1 MDIGGEVRAAVGNIV
16 TATRT
21 VLGILHQL
29 LDYGKV
35 CQTVQRRECWKRS
48 PLWRDDCAARD
59 SRLLHALQPLVPM
72 PHLTMIRRTRLRQAV
87 EGAELEVAEP
97 FDLRTLVM
105 ETLTLAA
112 LQARLN
118 QQSGCAM

>member
-1 MDIGGEVRAAVGNIV
+1 MPR
-16 TATRT
+16 
-21 VLGILHQL
+21 LIL
-29 LDYGKV
+29 
-35 CQTVQRRECWKRS
+35 S
-48 PLWRDDCAARD
+48 
-59 SRLLHALQPLVPM
+59 
-72 PHLTMIRRTRLRQAV
+72 RRTRPRQAV

-118 QQSGCAM
+118 QRSGCAM